1 MPDYITDRRC
11 AACGTAPATAET
23 PSRIALGKAR
33 YCAACR
39 ARRRRQ
45 PLSRL
50 TPAQAARV
58 ERLRGTMF
66 RRQIAEAVGVSQAQ
80 VARYLRETGQ
90 HSNARDYPK
99 DVVAAVLAAYAAAP
113 RGAGKRRVQ
122 ELFPEV
128 CVRSIVERYRDGRA
142 RQIRWTA
149 AHLVEAAR
157 MAGLVSH
164 GAQAR
169 FFGRPNAYGGSI
181 KAVWMKR
188 FRCAP
193 GDLNGLGIHHAWR
206 LARPGCP
213 AVLVRRQE
221 SGVPIA
227 RVLWLDLVDWLRP
240 EVEPW
245 VVEAIAALARFQR
258 WLHGGAGTADIRQ
271 MITEREETYADE
283 SREWPG
289 GDAGRRA
296 AGPGDDDFQCAHDR
310 ADAGELDEPGH
321 RARGDE

>member
-1 MPDYITDRRC
+1 MTDFVTDRRC
-11 AACGTAPATAET
+11 LACGAAPATAER
-23 PSRIALGKAR
+23 PSRIARAKAK

-39 ARRRRQ
+39 AQRRRQ

-50 TPAQAARV
+50 TPEQAAHV

-66 RRQIAEAVGVSQAQ
+66 RWQIAEAVGVSQAQ
-80 VARYLRETGQ
+80 VARYLRETGRP
-90 HSNARDYPK
+90 SNARDYSP
-99 DVVAAVLAAYAAAP
+99 DVVAAVLAAYLAAP

-128 CVRSIVERYRDGRA
+128 CVRSIVERSRDGRA
-142 RQIRWTA
+142 RQIRWTPA
-149 AHLVEAAR
+149 QLVEAAR

-169 FFGRPNAYGGSI
+169 FFGRPNAYDGSI
-181 KAVWMKR
+181 HAVWAKR
-188 FRCAP
+188 FQCAP
-193 GDLNGLGIHHAWR
+193 GDLNGLGIHQAWR
-206 LARPGCP
+206 LARSGCP

-221 SGVPIA
+221 AGVPIA
-227 RVLWLDLVDWLRP
+227 KVLWLDLVDWLRP

-289 GDAGRRA
+289 GAAECRA
-296 AGPGDDDFQCAHDR
+296 AGPGDDDFQCPHDC
-310 ADAGELDEPGH
+310 ADAGEPDESGH
-321 RARGDE
+321 RARGDQ